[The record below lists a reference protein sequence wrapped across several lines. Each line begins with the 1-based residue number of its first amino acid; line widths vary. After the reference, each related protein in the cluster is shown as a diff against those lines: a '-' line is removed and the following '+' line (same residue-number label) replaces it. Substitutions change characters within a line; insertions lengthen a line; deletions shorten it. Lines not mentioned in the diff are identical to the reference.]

1 MEQYVFAPTVCGAEL
16 EEELAAAIEKRTE
29 IFSRASLPG
38 MWKKTDALNR
48 YAARGSGRKGVLRKI
63 LPWVLILAG
72 LFLAIPGVMEPK
84 ELRTPLIAGAFFMLL
99 GISSLLRQRP
109 ARRKGSFRQAAAG
122 MLQNTAALATMSV
135 QVVFD
140 GGGMKV
146 ITQEDERSVSYAEM
160 EMLIETPQLY
170 LLTYGGKATLLQKK
184 DLSGDAAAFT
194 ASLASRAIPVYQTEA
209 I

>member
-1 MEQYVFAPTVCGAEL
+1 MTEYRFVLTPYDPSLADEL
-16 EEELAAAIEKRTE
+16 SRALEKRTE

-48 YAARGSGRKGVLRKI
+48 YAARGSRRKGILRKV

-109 ARRKGSFRQAAAG
+109 ARRSASQSRKS
-122 MLQNTAALATMSV
+122 
-135 QVVFD
+135 
-140 GGGMKV
+140 
-146 ITQEDERSVSYAEM
+146 
-160 EMLIETPQLY
+160 
-170 LLTYGGKATLLQKK
+170 TL
-184 DLSGDAAAFT
+184 
-194 ASLASRAIPVYQTEA
+194 
-209 I
+209 

>member
-1 MEQYVFAPTVCGAEL
+1 MEQYIFAPTVCGAEL

-38 MWKKTDALNR
+38 MWKKTDAMNR
-48 YAARGSGRKGVLRKI
+48 YAARGSGRKRVLRKI

-109 ARRKGSFRQAAAG
+109 ARRKGSFRRAAAG
-122 MLQNTAALATMSV
+122 MLQNTSGLAEASV

-140 GGGMKV
+140 DEGMKV
-146 ITQEDERSVSYAEM
+146 ITQDGERSVSYAEM
-160 EMLIETPQLY
+160 EMLIETPRLY
-170 LLTYGGKATLLQKK
+170 LLTYGGRATLLQKK

-194 ASLASRAIPVYQTEA
+194 ASLASRAIPVYQTEE

>member
-1 MEQYVFAPTVCGAEL
+1 MEQYIFAPTACEAGL
-16 EEELAAAIEKRTE
+16 EEELAAALEKRME

-72 LFLAIPGVMEPK
+72 LFLTIPGLMEPK

-99 GISSLLRQRP
+99 GVSSLLRQRP

-146 ITQEDERSVSYAEM
+146 ITQDSTRTVPYEEM

-194 ASLASRAIPVYQTEA
+194 ASLASRAIPVYQTEE

>member
-1 MEQYVFAPTVCGAEL
+1 MEQYIFAPTACEAGL
-16 EEELAAAIEKRTE
+16 EEELAAALEKRTE

-48 YAARGSGRKGVLRKI
+48 YAARGSRRKGILRKV

-99 GISSLLRQRP
+99 RQRP
-109 ARRKGSFRQAAAG
+109 ARRKGSFRRAAAG
-122 MLQNTAALATMSV
+122 MLQNTSGLAEASV

-140 GGGMKV
+140 DEGMKV
-146 ITQEDERSVSYAEM
+146 ITQDSTRTVPYEEM
-160 EMLIETPQLY
+160 EMLIETPRLY

-184 DLSGDAAAFT
+184 DLTGDAEAFVGFLS
-194 ASLASRAIPVYQTEA
+194 AHALSVYQTEDQ
-209 I
+209 

>member
-1 MEQYVFAPTVCGAEL
+1 MEQYIFAPTVCGAEL
-16 EEELAAAIEKRTE
+16 EEELAAALEKRME

-48 YAARGSGRKGVLRKI
+48 YAARGNGRKGVLRKI

-72 LFLAIPGVMEPK
+72 LFLAIPGLMEPK
-84 ELRTPLIAGAFFMLL
+84 ELRTSLIAGAFFMLL
-99 GISSLLRQRP
+99 GVSSLLRRRP
-109 ARRKGSFRQAAAG
+109 ARKKGSFRQAAAG
-122 MLQNTAALATMSV
+122 MLQNTSGLAEASV

-140 GGGMKV
+140 DEGMKV
-146 ITQEDERSVSYAEM
+146 ITQDGARAVPYEEM
-160 EMLIETPQLY
+160 EMLIETPRLY

-194 ASLASRAIPVYQTEA
+194 ALLASRVIPVYQTEE

>member
-1 MEQYVFAPTVCGAEL
+1 MEQYVFLPTVCGTEL

-38 MWKKTDALNR
+38 MWKKTDAMNR
-48 YAARGSGRKGVLRKI
+48 YAARGSRRKGILRKV

-72 LFLAIPGVMEPK
+72 LFLAIPGLMEPK

-99 GISSLLRQRP
+99 GVSSLLRQRP

-122 MLQNTAALATMSV
+122 MLQNTSGLEEASV

-140 GGGMKV
+140 DDGMKV
-146 ITQEDERSVSYAEM
+146 ITQEGTRAVPYEEM

-170 LLTYGGKATLLQKK
+170 LLTYGGRATLLQKK
-184 DLSGDAAAFT
+184 DLAGDTQAFVGFLS
-194 ASLASRAIPVYQTEA
+194 AHALSVYQTENR
-209 I
+209 

>member
-1 MEQYVFAPTVCGAEL
+1 MEQYIFAPTVCGAEL
-16 EEELAAAIEKRTE
+16 EEELAAALEKRME

-48 YAARGSGRKGVLRKI
+48 YAARGNGRKGVLRKI

-72 LFLAIPGVMEPK
+72 LFLAIPGLMEPK

-99 GISSLLRQRP
+99 GVSSLLRRRP
-109 ARRKGSFRQAAAG
+109 ARKKGSFRQAAAG
-122 MLQNTAALATMSV
+122 MLQNTSGLAEASV

-140 GGGMKV
+140 DEGMKV
-146 ITQEDERSVSYAEM
+146 ITQDGARAVPYEEM
-160 EMLIETPQLY
+160 EMLIETPRLY

-194 ASLASRAIPVYQTEA
+194 ALLASRAIPVYQTEE

>member
-1 MEQYVFAPTVCGAEL
+1 MEQYIFAPTACKAGL
-16 EEELAAAIEKRTE
+16 EEELAAALEKRME
-29 IFSRASLPG
+29 IFSRTSLPG

-48 YAARGSGRKGVLRKI
+48 YAARGSRRKGILRKV

-109 ARRKGSFRQAAAG
+109 ARRKGSFRRAAAG
-122 MLQNTAALATMSV
+122 MLQNTSGLAEASV

-140 GGGMKV
+140 DEGMKV
-146 ITQEDERSVSYAEM
+146 ITQDGARAVPYEEM
-160 EMLIETPQLY
+160 EMLIETPRLY
-170 LLTYGGKATLLQKK
+170 LLTHGGKATLLQKK

-194 ASLASRAIPVYQTEA
+194 ALLASRAIPVYQTEE

>member
-1 MEQYVFAPTVCGAEL
+1 MEQYIFAPTVCGAEL
-16 EEELAAAIEKRTE
+16 EEELAAALEKRME
-29 IFSRASLPG
+29 IFSRASLPK
-38 MWKKTDALNR
+38 MWNVTDGLNR
-48 YAARGSGRKGVLRKI
+48 YAARGSGRKGILRKT

-72 LFLAIPGVMEPK
+72 LFLAVPGLMDPK
-84 ELRTPLIAGAFFMLL
+84 ELRTPLIMGFFFVLL
-99 GISSLLRQRP
+99 GVLFLLRKRP
-109 ARRKGSFRQAAAG
+109 ARRKGSSRQAAAG

-146 ITQEDERSVSYAEM
+146 ITQDGERSVSYAEM
-160 EMLIETPQLY
+160 EMLIETPRLY

-194 ASLASRAIPVYQTEA
+194 ASLASQAIPVYQTEE

>member
-1 MEQYVFAPTVCGAEL
+1 MEQYIFAPTVCGAEL
-16 EEELAAAIEKRTE
+16 EEELAAALEKRME
-29 IFSRASLPG
+29 IFSRASLPK
-38 MWKKTDALNR
+38 MWNVTDGLNR
-48 YAARGSGRKGVLRKI
+48 YAARGSGRTGILRKT

-72 LFLAIPGVMEPK
+72 LFLAVPGLMDPK
-84 ELRTPLIAGAFFMLL
+84 ELRTPLIMGFFFVLL
-99 GISSLLRQRP
+99 GVLFLLRKRP
-109 ARRKGSFRQAAAG
+109 ARRKGSSRQAAAG

-146 ITQEDERSVSYAEM
+146 ITQDGERSVSYAEM
-160 EMLIETPQLY
+160 EMLIETPRLY

-194 ASLASRAIPVYQTEA
+194 ASLASQAIPVYQTEE

>member
-1 MEQYVFAPTVCGAEL
+1 MEQYIFAPTVCGAEL
-16 EEELAAAIEKRTE
+16 EEELAAALEKRME
-29 IFSRASLPG
+29 SFSRASLPG

-48 YAARGSGRKGVLRKI
+48 YAARGNGRKGVLRKI

-72 LFLAIPGVMEPK
+72 LFLAIPGLMEPK

-99 GISSLLRQRP
+99 GVSSLLRRRP
-109 ARRKGSFRQAAAG
+109 ARKKGSFRQAAAG
-122 MLQNTAALATMSV
+122 MLQNTSGLAEASV

-140 GGGMKV
+140 DEGMKV
-146 ITQEDERSVSYAEM
+146 ITQDGARAVPYEEM
-160 EMLIETPQLY
+160 EMLIETPRLY

-194 ASLASRAIPVYQTEA
+194 ALLASRAIPVYQTEE

>member
-1 MEQYVFAPTVCGAEL
+1 MEEYIFAPTVCGVEL
-16 EEELAAAIEKRTE
+16 EEELAAALEKRME
-29 IFSRASLPG
+29 IFSRASLPK
-38 MWKKTDALNR
+38 MWNVTDGLNR
-48 YAARGSGRKGVLRKI
+48 YAARGSGRKGILRKT

-72 LFLAIPGVMEPK
+72 LFLAVPGLMDPK
-84 ELRTPLIAGAFFMLL
+84 ELRTPLIMGFFFVLL
-99 GISSLLRQRP
+99 GVLFLLRKRP
-109 ARRKGSFRQAAAG
+109 ARRKGSSRQAAAG

-146 ITQEDERSVSYAEM
+146 ITQDSTRTVPYEEM

-184 DLSGDAAAFT
+184 DLTGDAEAFVGFLS
-194 ASLASRAIPVYQTEA
+194 AHALSVYQTEDQ
-209 I
+209 

>member
-1 MEQYVFAPTVCGAEL
+1 MEQYIFAPTVCGAEL
-16 EEELAAAIEKRTE
+16 EEELAAALEKRME
-29 IFSRASLPG
+29 IFSRASLPK
-38 MWKKTDALNR
+38 MWNVTDGLNR
-48 YAARGSGRKGVLRKI
+48 YAARGSGRKGILRKT

-72 LFLAIPGVMEPK
+72 LFLAVPGLMDPK
-84 ELRTPLIAGAFFMLL
+84 ELRTPLIMGFFFVLL
-99 GISSLLRQRP
+99 GVLFLLRKRP
-109 ARRKGSFRQAAAG
+109 ARRKGSSRQAAAG

-140 GGGMKV
+140 GEGMKV
-146 ITQEDERSVSYAEM
+146 ITQDSTRTVPYEEM
-160 EMLIETPQLY
+160 EMLIETPRLY

-194 ASLASRAIPVYQTEA
+194 ASLASQAIPVYQTEE